1 VKKSGILIFVL
12 AAGAFPA
19 DPSYADLLNAF
30 QYRNLGPWRTGA
42 WVSSLA
48 VPESP
53 ASAHRHTM
61 FAGARTGGVWRTNN
75 SGTTWEPV
83 TDSVGIASVGAV
95 AVAPSDANVVWVG
108 TGDNSL
114 TRSAYWG
121 DGVYKSTD
129 GGATWANMGLR
140 DTQHV
145 SRIVVHPTNPDIVW
159 VAALGHLGTPN
170 QERGVFKTTDGG
182 RTWQKQLFVNE
193 TSGAV
198 DLVIDYRN
206 SDVLYAAM
214 YDAIRLPWKIME
226 ARPGGG
232 IYKTTDG
239 GAKWEKLANGLP
251 QGNTGRIGL
260 DICRKSPD
268 VIYAVV
274 DNFNPRPGA
283 AQPADTSFAAA
294 ASYIGGEVYRS
305 DDAGRTWRR
314 ASAEGVD
321 VSRKAGYSFNQLRVD
336 PNNPERVFVTGSN
349 MIQSNDGGKTWTG
362 LGGGGGGRRGGY
374 PFSTT
379 FGDFR
384 SFWIDPQDSDHMV
397 ATSDGGVSVSYD
409 GGRTSDHFAN
419 LKLGEFY
426 AVGVDMEQPYRIFG
440 GLQDHESWMGPS
452 NGWSGRINIDDW
464 VSVGIG
470 DGMYNEPDLNG
481 RWLYNTQEFG
491 TLGRVDLETRTRA
504 IVDPTK
510 PNSPHPF
517 PNVRPL
523 GARGAAADA
532 ILYRFNWIAPVRI
545 SPHDHNTIYYGSQFL
560 LRSQD
565 RGDHWEAISPDL
577 TTNNPEK
584 INTQNT
590 SIQHCTIVTIA
601 ESPAQAGVIWVGA
614 DDGKVQV
621 TRDAGAHWF
630 DATASVAAAGGPED
644 AWVSRVFASRF
655 EPGVAYVTKSLR
667 RQDDFR
673 PLVFRTTDFGATWTR
688 IASGL
693 PDAAEATSIVEDT
706 VNPNLLF
713 LGTSAGVF
721 ASFDRGAQWNAFR
734 SNMPPAPVT
743 DLLIHP
749 REGDLVVATY
759 GRGVWVTNIVP
770 LRGVDRALLSN
781 QAALLPIRSFAE
793 RNEGSFGN
801 YRLLGDRYPATPNE
815 PNAMTIAYYL
825 KDAPAVATP
834 PSGRGGFDAPQCVA
848 DGGDG
853 ARPFV
858 TIADASG
865 KVICTLMPSSRAGVN
880 QVLWSLNFYSPRSA
894 PEANGGR
901 GGRGA
906 SSTPA
911 PPGEYTFTLHSG
923 GENYVQK
930 ARLISRAPVDDSRG
944 RGLPQAVTVNR
955 LTDSQAASVQR
966 HYFVIQLQ
974 SP

>member
-1 VKKSGILIFVL
+1 MNKSAILILTLV
-12 AAGAFPA
+12 ACAYPA
-19 DPSYADLLNAF
+19 DPTYTDILKGF

-48 VPESP
+48 VPETP
-53 ASAHRHTM
+53 AKAHRRTM

-83 TDSVGIASVGAV
+83 TDSAGITSVGAV

-129 GGATWANMGLR
+129 GGTTWANMGLR
-140 DTQHV
+140 DTQHIA
-145 SRIVVHPTNPDIVW
+145 RIVIHPTNPAIVW

-198 DLVIDYRN
+198 DLAIDYRN
-206 SDVLYAAM
+206 PSVLYAAM

-232 IYKTTDG
+232 VFKTADG
-239 GAKWEKLANGLP
+239 GATWAKVADGLP

-260 DICRKSPD
+260 DICRTNPD
-268 VIYAVV
+268 VIYAVI
-274 DNFNPRPGA
+274 DNFNLRPGA
-283 AQPADTSFAAA
+283 AQQRDTSFAAPSA
-294 ASYIGGEVYRS
+294 YVGGEVYRT

-314 ASAEGVD
+314 VSREGED

-336 PNNPERVFVTGSN
+336 PNNPDRVFITGSN
-349 MIQSNDGGKTWTG
+349 MIQSIDGGKTWAG
-362 LGGGGGGRRGGY
+362 LAGGGVGGRSGH
-374 PFSTT
+374 PFITT

-384 SFWIDPQDSDHMV
+384 SFWIDSEDSDHMV

-426 AVGVDMEQPYRIFG
+426 AIGVDMEQPYRIFG

-452 NGWSGRINIDDW
+452 NGWSGRVNIDDW

-470 DGMYNEPDLNG
+470 DGMYNEPDPTG

-491 TLGRVDLETRTRA
+491 TLGRVDLQTRTRTV
-504 IVDPTK
+504 IDPTK
-510 PNSPHPF
+510 PTSPHPF
-517 PNVRPL
+517 TNVRPL
-523 GARGAAADA
+523 GGRGAAAAPDSV
-532 ILYRFNWIAPVRI
+532 LYRFNWIAPVRI
-545 SPHDHNTIYYGSQFL
+545 SPQDPNTLYYGSQFL
-560 LRSQD
+560 LRSKD
-565 RGDHWEAISPDL
+565 RGDHWEVISPDL
-577 TTNNPEK
+577 TTNNPDK

-601 ESPAQAGVIWVGA
+601 ESPTLGGVIWVGT

-621 TRDAGAHWF
+621 TRDVGAHWF
-630 DATASVAAAGGPED
+630 DATPKVANAGGPED

-655 EPGVAYVTKSLR
+655 ESGTAYITKSRR

-673 PLVFRTTDFGATWTR
+673 PYVFRTADFGATWTR

-693 PDAAEATSIVEDT
+693 PDVAEATSIVEDT

-721 ASFDRGAQWNAFR
+721 VSFDRGGNWVSFK
-734 SNMPPAPVT
+734 SNMGPAPVT
-743 DLLIHP
+743 DLLVHP
-749 REGDLVVATY
+749 REGDLVVGTY

-770 LRGVDRALLSN
+770 LRGINTALLSSD
-781 QAALLPIRSFAE
+781 AALLPIRSFSE

-801 YRLLGDRYPATPNE
+801 YRLLGDRYPTTPNE

-825 KDAPAVATP
+825 KDAPPGAAAPTQQG
-834 PSGRGGFDAPQCVA
+834 GRGPQCVA
-848 DGGDG
+848 NGGDG
-853 ARPFV
+853 LRPFV
-858 TIADASG
+858 TIADAAG
-865 KVICTLMPSSRAGVN
+865 KVVCTLIPASRSGVN
-880 QVLWSLNFYSPRSA
+880 QVVWPLN
-894 PEANGGR
+894 NN
-901 GGRGA
+901 
-906 SSTPA
+906 
-911 PPGEYTFTLHSG
+911 PPGEYSFTLNVAG
-923 GENYVQK
+923 KTYAQK
-930 ARLISRAPVDDSRG
+930 ARLISRA
-944 RGLPQAVTVNR
+944 T
-955 LTDSQAASVQR
+955 
-966 HYFVIQLQ
+966 
-974 SP
+974 SPTK

>member
-1 VKKSGILIFVL
+1 MKKLGVLILAL
-12 AAGAFPA
+12 AASAFAA
-19 DPSYADLLNAF
+19 DPSYADLLKAF

-48 VPESP
+48 VPETP
-53 ASAHRHTM
+53 AQAHRNVM
-61 FAGARTGGVWRTNN
+61 FAGARTGGVWRTTNR
-75 SGTTWEPV
+75 GTTWEPV
-83 TDSVGIASVGAV
+83 TDSAGVASVGAV
-95 AVAPSDANVVWVG
+95 AVAPSNANVVWAG

-129 GGATWANMGLR
+129 GGTTWANMGLR
-140 DTQHV
+140 DTQHIA
-145 SRIVVHPTNPDIVW
+145 RIVIHPTNPDIVW

-206 SDVLYAAM
+206 PNVLYAAM

-232 IYKTTDG
+232 IFKTTDG
-239 GAKWEKLANGLP
+239 GAKWEKVANGLP
-251 QGNTGRIGL
+251 QGNTGRIGM
-260 DICRKSPD
+260 DICRKNPD
-268 VIYAVV
+268 VIYAVI
-274 DNFNPRPGA
+274 DNFNLRPGA
-283 AQPADTSFAAA
+283 AQQRDTSFAAP
-294 ASYIGGEVYRS
+294 ASYIGGEVYRT
-305 DDAGRTWRR
+305 DDAGHTWHR
-314 ASAEGVD
+314 ASAEGED

-336 PNNPERVFVTGSN
+336 PNNPERVFITGSN
-349 MIQSNDGGKTWTG
+349 MIQSNDGGKTWAG
-362 LGGGGGGRRGGY
+362 LGGGGGGRRSGY
-374 PFSTT
+374 PFITT

-384 SFWIDPQDSDHMV
+384 SFWIDPEDSGRMI

-426 AVGVDMEQPYRIFG
+426 AIGVDMEQPYRIFG

-470 DGMYNEPDLNG
+470 DGMYNEPDPTG

-491 TLGRVDLETRTRA
+491 TLGRVDLETRTRV
-504 IVDPTK
+504 IIDPTK

-517 PNVRPL
+517 TNVRPL
-523 GARGAAADA
+523 GGRGAAAAADSV
-532 ILYRFNWIAPVRI
+532 LYRFNWIAPVRI
-545 SPHDHNTIYYGSQFL
+545 SPADHNTIYYGSQFL
-560 LRSQD
+560 LRSKD

-577 TTNNPEK
+577 TTNNPDK

-601 ESPAQAGVIWVGA
+601 ESPAQAGVIWVGT

-621 TRDAGAHWF
+621 TRDAGAHWS
-630 DATASVAAAGGPED
+630 DTTASVAAAGGPED
-644 AWVSRVFASRF
+644 AWVSRVYGSRF
-655 EPGVAYVTKSLR
+655 EPGSAYVTKSR
-667 RQDDFR
+667 RRRDDFH
-673 PLVFRTTDFGATWTR
+673 PFVFRTTDFGATWTR
-688 IASGL
+688 IANGL
-693 PDAAEATSIVEDT
+693 PDVAEATSIVEDT

-721 ASFDRGAQWNAFR
+721 VSFDRGANWDSFR
-734 SNMPPAPVT
+734 SNMGPAPVT
-743 DLLIHP
+743 DLLVHP
-749 REGDLVVATY
+749 REGDLVVGTY

-770 LRGVDRALLSN
+770 LRGIDKSLLSSD
-781 QAALLPIRSFAE
+781 AALLPVRSFAE

-801 YRLLGDRYPATPNE
+801 YRLLGDRYPVTPNE

-825 KDAPAVATP
+825 KDASTGAA
-834 PSGRGGFDAPQCVA
+834 SEGGRGGFGSAPCVA

-853 ARPFV
+853 TRPYI
-858 TIADASG
+858 TIADATG
-865 KVICTLMPSSRAGVN
+865 KVVCTLIPPSHAGVN
-880 QVLWSLNFYSPRSA
+880 QVLWSLGMYTPRTA
-894 PEANGGR
+894 QDANGGR
-901 GGRGA
+901 VGRGPNA
-906 SSTPA
+906 TPA
-911 PPGEYTFTLHSG
+911 PPGDYTFTLNAG
-923 GENYVQK
+923 GKPYVQK
-930 ARLISRAPVDDSRG
+930 ARLISRAPVDASGG
-944 RGLPQAVTVNR
+944 RGDP
-955 LTDSQAASVQR
+955 DAANER
-966 HYFVIQLQ
+966 
-974 SP
+974 